1 MKTFFIGIDVS
12 KEKLDATLIRYESQ
26 SDSEQQLAYTTVEN
40 NPKGF
45 RSLVS
50 WSKKNAGRG
59 VKTDTMLFCCET
71 TGGYDR
77 ALCDW
82 LYGNDLDIWRESAL
96 QIKRSMG
103 LRKGK
108 DDKADSEMIAY
119 YALRFRSK
127 ASLYK
132 PLDGNMR
139 SLRDLFL
146 YRQSLVA
153 ERRAKMVSAKEKRH
167 ISSKSKSDN
176 FIYRDAQKTIDL
188 LTKSIQE
195 CERRMLEIVKEDE
208 EMYRNYLHLISCKG
222 VGPITSI
229 MLIIYTENFK
239 TWSAKKMASYCG
251 IAPFYESSG
260 SSVFH
265 KANTSGYSN
274 RRLKGILTQAARS
287 AITHNPTLRQYYLR
301 MKAQG
306 KSYGVILNNVNNK
319 LVHILFSL
327 VLHDCDFELDHETK
341 RAARA

>member
-1 MKTFFIGIDVS
+1 
-12 KEKLDATLIRYESQ
+12 
-26 SDSEQQLAYTTVEN
+26 
-40 NPKGF
+40 
-45 RSLVS
+45 
-50 WSKKNAGRG
+50 
-59 VKTDTMLFCCET
+59 
-71 TGGYDR
+71 
-77 ALCDW
+77 
-82 LYGNDLDIWRESAL
+82 
-96 QIKRSMG
+96 MG
-103 LRKGK
+103 LRTGK

-127 ASLYK
+127 ATLYK

-153 ERRAKMVSAKEKRH
+153 DRQTKLVSAKEKRH
-167 ISSKSKSDN
+167 ISSKSKVDN
-176 FIYRDAQKTIDL
+176 FIYRDAQKAIDL
-188 LTKSIQE
+188 LTKSIKE
-195 CERRMLEIVKEDE
+195 CERRMLEIIKAEED
-208 EMYRNYLHLISCKG
+208 MYRNYLHLISCKG
-222 VGPITSI
+222 VGLVTSV
-229 MLIIYTENFK
+229 MLIIYTDNFK
-239 TWSAKKMASYCG
+239 GWNAKKMASYCG

-287 AITHNPTLRQYYLR
+287 AITHNPTLRQYYQR

-306 KSYGVILNNVNNK
+306 KPYGVILNNVNNK